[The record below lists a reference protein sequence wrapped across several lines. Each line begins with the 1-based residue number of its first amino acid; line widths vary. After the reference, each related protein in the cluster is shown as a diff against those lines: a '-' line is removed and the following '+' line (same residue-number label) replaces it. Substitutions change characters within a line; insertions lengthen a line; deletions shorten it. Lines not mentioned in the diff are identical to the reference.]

1 MGFDPFLYLALGFGL
16 IAGRLIT
23 WRSPWVERATFGTI
37 VVLLFLLGATLGSVS
52 PSQILGAI
60 PLAFA
65 FLAMV
70 AGLTLAFVWG
80 LRRPTPS
87 PVPPQD
93 ARTRRS
99 RIVLVFAAS
108 VVAGYFTLGRLSLP
122 WDTPLEWVLYALLFL
137 VAFDLKLSWTEL
149 RHLWVPLSS
158 AVGAAVVTGTVM
170 AFVVGVPASVAFATS
185 LGFGWYTLAGPL
197 VAAKAGAALGL
208 VAFLANFLRESLT
221 MVTAPQVGARLGGDG
236 ITALGGAT
244 SMDTTLYFSERYG
257 GSGAGGVALATGL
270 VLTITAGVV
279 LPVLLSLPGT

>member
-16 IAGRLIT
+16 IAGRLIS

-37 VVLLFLLGATLGSVS
+37 VLLLLLLGATLGSVS
-52 PSQILGAI
+52 PSQIVGAI
-60 PLAFA
+60 PLALA
-65 FLAMV
+65 FLVLGA
-70 AGLTLAFVWG
+70 ALTLAFVRA
-80 LRRPTPS
+80 LRRPTPA
-87 PVPPQD
+87 PVPPRG

-99 RIVLVFAAS
+99 AIVLVFGAS
-108 VVAGYFTLGRLSLP
+108 VVVGYLTLGRVSLP
-122 WDTPLEWVLYALLFL
+122 WDTPLEWVLYVLLAL

-149 RHLWVPLSS
+149 RHLWVPLSA
-158 AVGAAVVTGTVM
+158 AVGAALVTGIVM
-170 AFVVGVPASVAFATS
+170 TLLVGVPVAVAFATP

-208 VAFLANFLRESLT
+208 VTFLANFLRESLT
-221 MVTAPQVGARLGGDG
+221 MVSAPQVGARLGGDG

-244 SMDTTLYFSERYG
+244 SMDTTLYFAERYG
-257 GSGAGGVALATGL
+257 GAGAGGVALATGL